1 MDHPKIVHDAITFD
15 DVLLIPAASDFTPG
29 DADTHTRLTRAIELN
44 IPLVSAPMDTVT
56 EAALAIALAQ
66 EGGIGI
72 IHKNL
77 SAEQQAREVEKVKRS
92 ENGVIV
98 DPVTLPPTA
107 TIAQARALM
116 RTYNV
121 SGVPIVDDEGTTTA
135 SPAMADRP
143 RGNGRPPKLL
153 GILTR
158 RDLKFQEDEGRRIGD
173 VMTKSNLVTAPE
185 ETTLDD
191 AERILYRA
199 KVEKLLLTD
208 RDGRLVGLITMRDI
222 DKMNEFPQS
231 CKDRRGRLRVGAA
244 TGVKDFKRVEA
255 IIHAGVDVVVVDT
268 AHGHSHNVMETVREI
283 KKNWDIQVIAGNV
296 ATAAGAKDLIDAGVD
311 AVKCGIGP
319 GCFAAGTRV
328 LMANGTYRNI
338 EAVRAGDRVIN
349 MDGKPV
355 TVVKA
360 WCTGVRE
367 VMAVRHTASG
377 RQTLVTPD
385 HRYFVGDLNTTAAAT
400 IASKGSVAM
409 LQQPTRLGA
418 TKTTWKQVGTL
429 DRDVMLLPRQIELEL
444 PAGFTIDLRE
454 FAVRKQKQ
462 LDRYKTSIADGYE
475 LGYVFGT
482 FLGDGTV
489 FRAKSRNSE
498 IGRVSWSFG
507 AAEDAIAVKLARC
520 LRHVSGVDPVIAPQ
534 KRIIVI
540 HLYSLQWARMMWAFG
555 KRDQK
560 HLPEQYWCA
569 NPEYLRGLLDGLLDS
584 DGHVTKD
591 GRLSFRNTS
600 QQLAEL
606 FNVLVFRLHGSFP
619 ACGIEAASAGGLPGV
634 AAADCLPSYRS
645 RLDVH
650 HVCRHTDRHQVLKRL
665 KASDVRLEVPVY
677 DIEVDCP
684 THSFIADNAIVHN
697 SICTTR
703 IVSGVGVPQITA
715 VMNAV
720 SAAGPAG
727 VPVIADGGIRHSG
740 DITKAIAAGASCVML
755 GSLFAGLDES
765 PGELV
770 IHQGRRYKT
779 YRGMGS
785 TGAMVQG
792 SKDRYGQADVKSS
805 SKLVPEGVEG
815 RVPYRGPLG
824 DFVYQ
829 MVGGLRAGMGYCGTK
844 DIEALRRDARFCRV
858 SSASMAESHPHD
870 ITITKESPNY
880 TPGDYASESA

>member
-1 MDHPKIVHDAITFD
+1 MDHPKIVYDAITFD
-15 DVLLIPAASDFTPG
+15 DVLLIPAASDFVPG
-29 DADTHTRLTRAIELN
+29 DADTHTRLTRTIELN

-116 RTYNV
+116 RAYNV
-121 SGVPIVDDEGTTTA
+121 SGVPIVDDEGTA
-135 SPAMADRP
+135 NGLPERA

-173 VMTKSNLVTAPE
+173 VMTKGNLVTAPE

-222 DKMNEFPQS
+222 DKMNEFPHS

-255 IIHAGVDVVVVDT
+255 VIAAGVDVVVVDT
-268 AHGHSHNVMETVREI
+268 AHGHSRNVMETVREI

-296 ATAAGAKDLIDAGVD
+296 ATAAGAKDLIDAGAD

-319 GCFAAGTRV
+319 G
-328 LMANGTYRNI
+328 
-338 EAVRAGDRVIN
+338 
-349 MDGKPV
+349 
-355 TVVKA
+355 
-360 WCTGVRE
+360 
-367 VMAVRHTASG
+367 
-377 RQTLVTPD
+377 
-385 HRYFVGDLNTTAAAT
+385 
-400 IASKGSVAM
+400 
-409 LQQPTRLGA
+409 
-418 TKTTWKQVGTL
+418 
-429 DRDVMLLPRQIELEL
+429 
-444 PAGFTIDLRE
+444 
-454 FAVRKQKQ
+454 
-462 LDRYKTSIADGYE
+462 
-475 LGYVFGT
+475 
-482 FLGDGTV
+482 
-489 FRAKSRNSE
+489 
-498 IGRVSWSFG
+498 
-507 AAEDAIAVKLARC
+507 
-520 LRHVSGVDPVIAPQ
+520 
-534 KRIIVI
+534 
-540 HLYSLQWARMMWAFG
+540 
-555 KRDQK
+555 
-560 HLPEQYWCA
+560 
-569 NPEYLRGLLDGLLDS
+569 
-584 DGHVTKD
+584 
-591 GRLSFRNTS
+591 
-600 QQLAEL
+600 
-606 FNVLVFRLHGSFP
+606 
-619 ACGIEAASAGGLPGV
+619 
-634 AAADCLPSYRS
+634 
-645 RLDVH
+645 
-650 HVCRHTDRHQVLKRL
+650 
-665 KASDVRLEVPVY
+665 
-677 DIEVDCP
+677 
-684 THSFIADNAIVHN
+684 

-703 IVSGVGVPQITA
+703 IVSGVGVPQVSAI
-715 VMNAV
+715 MNATSV
-720 SAAGPAG
+720 AEPAG
-727 VPVIADGGIRHSG
+727 VPVIADGGIRNSG
-740 DITKAIAAGASCVML
+740 DITKAIAAGASAVMM

-844 DIEALRRDARFCRV
+844 DIAGLRRDARFCRI
-858 SSASMAESHPHD
+858 SAASMAESHPHD

-880 TPGDYASESA
+880 TPVEYAAEGK